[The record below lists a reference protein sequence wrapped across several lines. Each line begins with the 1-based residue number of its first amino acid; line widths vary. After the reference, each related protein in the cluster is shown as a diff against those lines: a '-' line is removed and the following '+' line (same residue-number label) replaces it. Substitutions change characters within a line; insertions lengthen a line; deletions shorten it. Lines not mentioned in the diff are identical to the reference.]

1 MEPTPALTL
10 PLSHLTIA
18 GFLDSATGRG
28 AHRNQGDYAAIATV
42 GLAPSGHFY
51 LLDLWLRRAAPTAQ
65 IAAIFDLHERWHY
78 ALFGIETNCFQQ
90 LLLLPLEE
98 ERKRRRALWEVAVAT
113 SPSLFPTWQL
123 PIREVPHSR
132 PKEVRIASL
141 EPLLAN
147 GWLRLSAS
155 LPDLFWAELESFPHG
170 QHDDGLDA
178 LEGALSLLRAQQDLL
193 APVTPHARRG
203 SLNTLER
210 F

>member
-1 MEPTPALTL
+1 MELTPAFSL
-10 PLSHLTIA
+10 PLSHLTVA

-65 IAAIFDLHERWHY
+65 IAAIFDLHERWRY
-78 ALFGIETNCFQQ
+78 TLFGIETNCFQQ
-90 LLLLPLEE
+90 LLLLPIEE
-98 ERKRRRALWEVAVAT
+98 ERKRRRALWESAT
-113 SPSLFPTWQL
+113 VTCPSLFPAWQL
-123 PIREVPHSR
+123 PIREVPHTR

-178 LEGALSLLRAQQDLL
+178 LEGAVTLLRTRQEAVL
-193 APVTPHARRG
+193 PSPPHARRD
-203 SLNTLER
+203 SFQALER